1 MDVTRPVKLKPATEY
16 ALSFYFRMDNVR
28 SLGKGRPNFRAYI
41 YDGSGKHLVMPRG
54 LHGTSAWNRVE
65 CKFKTDP
72 NAGKSKHQIMGFI
85 WRNAQGKA
93 WVDHV
98 ELYEL
103 PKK

>member
-1 MDVTRPVKLKPATEY
+1 
-16 ALSFYFRMDNVR
+16 MDNVR
-28 SLGKGRPNFRAYI
+28 SLGKGRPTFGAYI